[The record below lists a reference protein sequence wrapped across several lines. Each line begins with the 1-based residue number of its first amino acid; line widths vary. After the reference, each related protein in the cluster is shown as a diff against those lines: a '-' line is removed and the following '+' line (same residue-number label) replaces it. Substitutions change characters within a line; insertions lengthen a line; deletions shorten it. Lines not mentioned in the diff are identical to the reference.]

1 MQKIFPFLAKAFPL
15 QLDSIVRRLSVL
27 LHSSGAE
34 PLERRLCLPVHGSSF
49 VLFEYALV
57 LLLLLLLCLILLPSQ
72 RLLRSVLEGD
82 RAGQWVPKCLQSSVL
97 HLACFA
103 FSEGFC

>member
-15 QLDSIVRRLSVL
+15 QLDFSVWRFSVL

-34 PLERRLCLPVHGSSF
+34 PLESRLCLPMHGSSF
-49 VLFEYALV
+49 MLFEYALV
-57 LLLLLLLCLILLPSQ
+57 LLLLLLLCLILLPSK
-72 RLLRSVLEGD
+72 RLLCSVLEGE

-97 HLACFA
+97 HLAHFA
-103 FSEGFC
+103 FSEGSC